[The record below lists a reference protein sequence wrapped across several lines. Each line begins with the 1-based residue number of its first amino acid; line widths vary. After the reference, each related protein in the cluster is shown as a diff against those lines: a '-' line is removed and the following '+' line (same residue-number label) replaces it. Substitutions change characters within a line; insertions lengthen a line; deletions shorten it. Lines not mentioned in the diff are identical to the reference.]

1 MYQTFTVP
9 SDLQAVVAIPEF
21 TLDTKVARGVLPE
34 SVSMEDAVFNLC
46 SVGLLVGGMLTG
58 NYALLR
64 EGMADRLHQP
74 YRQHLV
80 PGLAE
85 VTRDALDAGAHGAAL
100 SGAGPTAI
108 ALATENHEGI
118 GEAMVD
124 AFARHGV
131 TGQYRILPIDNEG
144 CQVLPD

>member
-1 MYQTFTVP
+1 
-9 SDLQAVVAIPEF
+9 
-21 TLDTKVARGVLPE
+21 
-34 SVSMEDAVFNLC
+34 MEDAVYNLC
-46 SVGLLVGGMLTG
+46 SVGLLVGGMMTG

-108 ALATENHEGI
+108 ALATENQEGI